1 MSDIVKQIKDAETSK
16 RRALASLHAE
26 LGYESPQALAA
37 AILSASGGARPTAA
51 ANGAPVRKA
60 APAPAAAKPSAF
72 KPGNAK
78 QGKGKRLS
86 PETRAEI
93 ISALQGGMK
102 GTEVTRRF
110 SISYPTVHAIKS
122 SLGLVAS
129 RGGVKSSKQRMN
141 RR

>member
-16 RRALASLHAE
+16 RRALASLHTE
-26 LGYESPQALAA
+26 LGYDSPQALAT
-37 AILSASGGARPTAA
+37 AILNASGGSRPVSSS
-51 ANGAPVRKA
+51 NGAAVRKA
-60 APAPAAAKPSAF
+60 APAPAKPSAV
-72 KPGNAK
+72 KAGNTK

-86 PETRAEI
+86 PEQRAEI
-93 ISALQGGMK
+93 ISALQNGMK

-129 RGGVKSSKQRMN
+129 RGGVKSSKRTN
-141 RR
+141 KR